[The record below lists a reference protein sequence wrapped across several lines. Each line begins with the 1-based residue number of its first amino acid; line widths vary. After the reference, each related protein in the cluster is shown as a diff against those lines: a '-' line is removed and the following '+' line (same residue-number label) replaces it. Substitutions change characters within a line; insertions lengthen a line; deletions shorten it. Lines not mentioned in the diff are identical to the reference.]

1 MPLISFITPVYNE
14 ENYLLYIL
22 KNIELN
28 QDKDF
33 EWIFVDDQSTDKSYK
48 IIEKYSSR
56 LDRDGTL
63 NYDRNGKKENLMH

>member
-28 QDKDF
+28 RIKTF

-56 LDRDGTL
+56 LDKIKYIER
-63 NYDRNGKKENLMH
+63 KKRKT

>member
-56 LDRDGTL
+56 LDKIKLYRTE
-63 NYDRNGKKENLMH
+63 KKENLMH